1 MDQAES
7 LRRLMNQSSEAR
19 VIAVASGKG
28 GVGKS
33 NLCVNIAISLQSTGE
48 RTVILD
54 MDSGMGNV
62 DVIMGVQQA
71 HHLLDMIKLRLPVW
85 DVIETTSYGISY
97 IAGGTGLSEMTSFS
111 QEDLSYFQ
119 QQLQTL
125 AGHFDYIFLDLGAGV
140 TEESLELLSSAN
152 DLFIVT
158 TPEPTALTDA
168 YSLLKQLA
176 LLPDLPQI
184 YAIANQTDSSREG
197 ELTLS
202 NLSHVTKRFLN
213 IELHK
218 LGMVPHDRTVSKAV
232 KSQVPYTVFQKQAKA
247 SVATKQIVDSYL
259 SFKGTRETES
269 ESRPFF
275 TRLGKWFNS
284 SKRRNNQ
291 LTNKKNR

>member
-1 MDQAES
+1 M
-7 LRRLMNQSSEAR
+7 
-19 VIAVASGKG
+19 
-28 GVGKS
+28 
-33 NLCVNIAISLQSTGE
+33 
-48 RTVILD
+48 
-54 MDSGMGNV
+54 
-62 DVIMGVQQA
+62 
-71 HHLLDMIKLRLPVW
+71 
-85 DVIETTSYGISY
+85 
-97 IAGGTGLSEMTSFS
+97 
-111 QEDLSYFQ
+111 Q

-259 SFKGTRETES
+259 SFRGTRETES

>member
-7 LRRLMNQSSEAR
+7 LRRLMTKSSEAR

-33 NLCVNIAISLQSTGE
+33 NLCVNLAIGLHSTGA

-62 DVIMGVQQA
+62 DVIMGVGQA
-71 HHLLDMIKLRLPVW
+71 HHLQDMIKLRLVVW
-85 DVIETTSYGISY
+85 DVMETTSYGISY
-97 IAGGTGLSEMTSFS
+97 IAGGSGLSEMSSFS
-111 QEDLSYFQ
+111 TDDLHYFQ
-119 QQLQTL
+119 QQLQVL

-176 LLPDLPQI
+176 KLPDLPQI

-197 ELTLS
+197 NLTLS
-202 NLSHVTKRFLN
+202 NLSQVTKRFLN
-213 IELHK
+213 LELHK

-232 KSQVPYTVFQKQAKA
+232 KAQVPYTVYQKQAKA
-247 SVATKQIVDSYL
+247 SVATKQIIDTYL
-259 SFKGTRETES
+259 SLRGNRETQS
-269 ESRPFF
+269 EARPFF
-275 TRLGKWFNS
+275 TRLGKWFNG
-284 SKRRNNQ
+284 SKLRNN
-291 LTNKKNR
+291 